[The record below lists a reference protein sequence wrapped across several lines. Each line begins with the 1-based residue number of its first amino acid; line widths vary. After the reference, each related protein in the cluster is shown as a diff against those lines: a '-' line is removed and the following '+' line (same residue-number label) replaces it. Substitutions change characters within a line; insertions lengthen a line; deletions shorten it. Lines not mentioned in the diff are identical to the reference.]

1 MTLRCALEKE
11 LLYDAIYHM
20 RYGVML
26 QIDEVSQVT
35 HTLTYGSG
43 CMLETRNNFLHIPAE
58 GTLDVHITSRIQAL
72 QHV

>member
-1 MTLRCALEKE
+1 
-11 LLYDAIYHM
+11 
-20 RYGVML
+20 ML

-43 CMLETRNNFLHIPAE
+43 YMLETRNNFLYIPAE
-58 GTLDVHITSRIQAL
+58 GTLDVHITSRVQAL